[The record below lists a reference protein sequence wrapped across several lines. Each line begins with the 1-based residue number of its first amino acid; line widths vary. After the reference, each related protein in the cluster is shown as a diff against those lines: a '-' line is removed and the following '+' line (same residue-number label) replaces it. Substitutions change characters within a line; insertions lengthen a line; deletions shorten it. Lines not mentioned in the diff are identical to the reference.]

1 MIEWILVV
9 WLISCGPESCVPA
22 PAFPVGTYRNLEG
35 AHGCNEAGASIKV
48 ESESVSFVALCVERP
63 K

>member
-9 WLISCGPESCVPA
+9 WLISCGPEVCAVA
-22 PAFPVGTYRNLEG
+22 PAFPVGTYRHLAG
-35 AHGCNEAGASIKV
+35 PHGCNAAAATV
-48 ESESVSFVALCVERP
+48 TTESETVSFVALCVERD